1 MIEETPCVPT
11 IIHTG
16 RLPFRLLASLCS
28 DAFPS
33 IFAPGG
39 GLILGRRPADGEHDG
54 RDSR

>member
-1 MIEETPCVPT
+1 MIEETPCLPT
-11 IIHTG
+11 IIHIRRPSF
-16 RLPFRLLASLCS
+16 RLPASLCS

-54 RDSR
+54 QDSR

>member
-1 MIEETPCVPT
+1 MIEETPCLPT